1 MAQYE
6 HVVIVGVGLLGG
18 SIGMALR
25 QRGLAENVVGVGR
38 NAERLSL
45 AVELGAVD
53 SYSLDLVQACGQADL
68 AVVCTPVQN
77 VGQSV
82 LDCLRNMHG
91 GIVTDVGS
99 TKATIC
105 QQVAEDDVLSSARF
119 VGSHPLAGS
128 EKVGVEHSDADLFTG
143 RTCVVTPTEAT
154 SPSDTDRVRSLWQQ
168 LGSQVIE
175 MDPQLHDAAIART
188 SHLPHVVSSALA
200 AATPSS
206 VLQLAASGWLDTTR
220 IAAGSPDLW
229 QQIISENTEPVT
241 EALKEYAAQLQ
252 SWIDAIESRDSAK
265 IQALLELGKQQ
276 RDSVG
281 N

>member
-25 QRGLAENVVGVGR
+25 QRGLAKTVVGVGR
-38 NAERLSL
+38 NAERLEL
-45 AVELGAVD
+45 AVELGAID
-53 SYSLDLVQACGQADL
+53 SYSLDLTQACQA
-68 AVVCTPVQN
+68 ANIAIVCTPVQN

-82 LDCLRNMHG
+82 LGCLSAMPG

-105 QQVAEDDVLSSARF
+105 QYVSEHAKTASARF

-128 EKVGVEHSDADLFTG
+128 EKVGVEHSDANLLDG
-143 RTCVVTPTEAT
+143 RICVVTPTEAT
-154 SPSDTDRVRSLWQQ
+154 SSDDIAQVRSLWEQ
-168 LGSQVIE
+168 LGSQVLE
-175 MDPQLHDAAIART
+175 MDPQSHDAAIART

-200 AATPSS
+200 ASTPKS
-206 VLQLAASGWLDTTR
+206 VLQLVASGWLDTTR
-220 IAAGSPDLW
+220 IAAGSPELW
-229 QQIISENTEPVT
+229 QQIVDENTASVT
-241 EALKEYAAQLQ
+241 EALKEFAAHLDR
-252 SWIDAIESRDSAK
+252 WIEAIEAGETTK
-265 IQALLELGKQQ
+265 IRELLELGKQQ